1 MDNNLGWVDNKETV
15 LLLLLCIQSNAVIWL
30 HRRDAR
36 KAVYLQHGVFDSSM
50 GWVICKVF
58 LICEVESC
66 IVGWVNLLLHHFFKS
81 TSAWI
86 LWVMILAWHIR
97 LMSFLFWSY
106 PASSVLSLIFF
117 PLNHEIFFYCF
128 SCLDARMMLRQ

>member
-1 MDNNLGWVDNKETV
+1 MVNNIGRIDNKETV

-66 IVGWVNLLLHHFFKS
+66 IVGRVKLLLHHFFWVNS
-81 TSAWI
+81 CLNPLSYHLGMTSRTDEPFC
-86 LWVMILAWHIR
+86 LSL
-97 LMSFLFWSY
+97 
-106 PASSVLSLIFF
+106 SVLSLIFF
-117 PLNHEIFFYCF
+117 PLNHEFFSIVSVAWMPEWC
-128 SCLDARMMLRQ
+128 